1 MAAAIGAAVLG
12 GGGAAAVADDSS
24 ASLYRVHA
32 VAGGAAVVFTEGEK
46 GHVAWMRRVMSGT
59 IFLCSCGGR
68 RGAESTEMR
77 AFAGASSTC
86 VHGYALKDA
95 AYALASMAAVQSVE
109 ALLDQ
114 YPVLDAARTT
124 PVDVLDVHY
133 GTKTSK
139 MMGVFAVLESHQW
152 AAVTIRRR
160 MAKGKSKKRM
170 GLRAAC
176 SHLAC
181 ANHWTCAHAMAVND
195 WCRQARTAAAVAR
208 GVGGHFHIRDADVR
222 LSTFVWR
229 TGGAPAPAGRDATDA
244 RYSDETRWRSVR
256 NMLPCEGE
264 VSDCLVFDELADVGR
279 GGPPPVFQQTLREAQ
294 CFKCRAAYQS
304 SSVSTTGAMLHALRG
319 RVSVQLEEWLCSC
332 GTLVPYGGAQDS
344 LFASS
349 KKTVF
354 TRTFL
359 DVMSQMVFTGHSTLS
374 SAAGVFSFL
383 LEVTKSL
390 PDGRQSLSRQLL
402 ITAVHRYTRTLLV
415 PAELFR
421 CLACYKTEQRPYPVV
436 VSDGEV
442 ISVQRNQSEPLE
454 RVEADVT
461 VTRIDADVGSCLTI
475 ASLRSAIRKRAKAK
489 SDETVR
495 LTKRETQLMTAFG
508 SSSVADPTPHDANN
522 VVSRPANVLWAS
534 SYIFFSFFTVQPAV
548 IGARSA
554 PTDTNA
560 DPPPPL
566 NANADSPPP
575 LNFNTDSPPPPNAN
589 TDSPPPPNANL
600 DSPPP
605 PHAGA
610 DAPLPP
616 EANTDSPNTR
626 NANAEQGGGAE
637 EPLHGDLRQAAG
649 SNEAAVGGALGQCDC
664 GLVDGAVGST
674 GSVRVLRERWDVVR
688 HFVRNFL
695 AEPVLGAF
703 AGVHRTSIKR
713 LAVMLVTM
721 APMAEWR
728 PCTMAVES
736 VLTVWPFLRLVAE
749 GDDADL
755 LLLRAVGELLLF
767 TCAVDAYWE
776 SVWRSGASDAA
787 LQFEEQ
793 WKTTSVEQYKE
804 WERSNRDGAVA
815 PEHYLSSTSW
825 SRGRVAAQ
833 ATEARSGHVWPDLE
847 PVRPFMRDSKSDAV
861 NARRAERV
869 RNDTGALERELA
881 RQLGSDE
888 CRHNFITSEVFMPGI
903 ENFLCP
909 CGLLIGFDFLDK
921 AESPAHVLGSLVQ
934 RMPLLPKVIY
944 FDTACQLSRNAFRRV
959 PWLMNM
965 SNTAASVDRHHNQG
979 DQHSCSDS
987 FNADKYPGR
996 SVHHKTSCAES
1007 RHSLN
1012 KAFKTHLAHLRQD
1025 HFIVQMRLLA
1035 AVINLRVMMRKKMGR
1050 ETNHRLLCTFF
1061 HEHVVSHCERR
1072 HCTCPKWLPDA
1083 HDVDDVGPIAPEMDH
1098 PVLDAEP
1105 GVQDSAGAGLGG
1117 GGDCSDGD
1125 DGGDG
1130 APFDGGQGALRGE
1143 SGYGVVEDS
1152 GRDSDSGCESD
1163 LSDGT
1168 VGSCV
1173 CSVDAEGS
1181 GSTSRPVPDWD
1192 GDTNGGDDMSLC
1204 D

>member
-1 MAAAIGAAVLG
+1 
-12 GGGAAAVADDSS
+12 
-24 ASLYRVHA
+24 
-32 VAGGAAVVFTEGEK
+32 
-46 GHVAWMRRVMSGT
+46 
-59 IFLCSCGGR
+59 
-68 RGAESTEMR
+68 
-77 AFAGASSTC
+77 
-86 VHGYALKDA
+86 
-95 AYALASMAAVQSVE
+95 
-109 ALLDQ
+109 
-114 YPVLDAARTT
+114 
-124 PVDVLDVHY
+124 VDVLEVHY
-133 GTKTSK
+133 GTKTPK
-139 MMGVFAVLESHQW
+139 KMGVFSVLESHQW

-160 MAKGKSKKRM
+160 MAKGKAKKRM

-181 ANHWTCAHAMAVND
+181 ANHWTCSHAIAVND
-195 WCRQARTAAAVAR
+195 WCRQARAAVAVAD
-208 GVGGHFHIRDADVR
+208 GVGRRFHIQDADVH

-229 TGGAPAPAGRDATDA
+229 TGGGPAPAGRSADDA
-244 RYSDETRWRSVR
+244 RYSDETQWRSVR

-264 VSDCLVFDELADVGR
+264 VANCLVFDELADVGR

-294 CFKCRAAYQS
+294 CFKCKAPYQS
-304 SSVSTTGAMLHALRG
+304 SGVSTTGAMLHTLRG

-332 GTLVPYGGAQDS
+332 GTLVPYGGAHDS

-359 DVMSQMVFTGHSTLS
+359 DVMAQMVFTGHSTLS

-390 PDGRQSLSRQLL
+390 PGGRQSLSRQLL

-415 PAELFR
+415 PAALFR
-421 CLACYKTEQRPYPVV
+421 CLACYKTEQRPYPNV
-436 VSDGEV
+436 VSDGEA

-461 VTRIDADVGSCLTI
+461 VTKIDADVGSCLTI
-475 ASLRSAIRKRAKAK
+475 ASLRGAIRKRAKAK

-495 LTKRETQLMTAFG
+495 LTKRESQLMTAFG
-508 SSSVADPTPHDANN
+508 SASVADPTPHDADN
-522 VVSRPANVLWAS
+522 VVTRPANGLWAS
-534 SYIFFSFFTVQPAV
+534 SYIFFSFFTVQPAIV
-548 IGARSA
+548 GAPSA
-554 PTDTNA
+554 PTDANA
-560 DPPPPL
+560 DPPPPP
-566 NANADSPPP
+566 NANSDLQPPPNANTESPPPPNANTDSPPP
-575 LNFNTDSPPPPNAN
+575 PNDNTNSPPPPNAN
-589 TDSPPPPNANL
+589 TDSPPPPNAN
-600 DSPPP
+600 D
-605 PHAGA
+605 
-610 DAPLPP
+610 
-616 EANTDSPNTR
+616 
-626 NANAEQGGGAE
+626 EQGGHADD
-637 EPLHGDLRQAAG
+637 PLDGDLRQAAG
-649 SNEAAVGGALGQCDC
+649 GYDAAVGGTLGQHEC
-664 GLVDGAVGST
+664 GLVDGAVAST
-674 GSVRVLRERWDVVR
+674 GGRRVERERWDVVR
-688 HFVRNFL
+688 HFVRNLL

-703 AGVHRTSIKR
+703 AGVHRGSIKR

-749 GDDADL
+749 GDDVDP

-767 TCAVDAYWE
+767 TCGVDAYWE
-776 SVWRSGASDAA
+776 SVWRTGASDAA

-793 WKTTSVEQYKE
+793 WKTTSVEHYKE
-804 WERSNRDGAVA
+804 WERSSGDGVAA

-833 ATEARSGHVWPDLE
+833 AIEARSGHVWPDLE

-869 RNDTGALERELA
+869 RNDAAALERELA
-881 RQLGSDE
+881 RQLGADE

-909 CGLLIGFDFLDK
+909 CGLLIGYDFLDK
-921 AESPAHVLGSLVQ
+921 AESPAHVLASLVQ

-1012 KAFKTHLAHLRQD
+1012 KAFKMHLAHVRQD

-1035 AVINLRVMMRKKMGR
+1035 AVINLRVLMRKKMGR
-1050 ETNHRLLCTFF
+1050 ETNHRLLCKFF

-1072 HCTCPKWLPDA
+1072 HCTCPKWLQDP
-1083 HDVDDVGPIAPEMDH
+1083 HDDVHVGLIAPVMEH
-1098 PVLDAEP
+1098 PVF
-1105 GVQDSAGAGLGG
+1105 GAGAGGEDSGGAALGGAGDGG
-1117 GGDCSDGD
+1117 GGD
-1125 DGGDG
+1125 GGEG
-1130 APFDGGQGALRGE
+1130 ALAGGAHGVLRGE
-1143 SGYGVVEDS
+1143 SGYGGVEDTGS
-1152 GRDSDSGCESD
+1152 DCDSACEGD
-1163 LSDGT
+1163 FSDGT
-1168 VGSCV
+1168 VDSYE
-1173 CSVDAEGS
+1173 AEGS
-1181 GSTSRPVPDWD
+1181 GSGSVGGSVPAWD
-1192 GDTNGGDDMSLC
+1192 DDANVRDDMSVC